1 MSFEN
6 EAQEETAYDSGINLK
21 IECSVSEEESEKN
34 EDDVGK
40 ESSAEN
46 SNSAPLVDAKQVQR
60 MSFENEAQEEIANDS
75 EINLKIECSV
85 SEEESEK
92 NEALSKTNS
101 SENIPTHTEIV
112 CNEWIIYKKEANED
126 DSLEHDER
134 LKLDAEEEEVL
145 ALDIVVAKDETS
157 NTSEHI
163 SISEQ
168 IESSL
173 EQASQ
178 EEYHVC
184 IEPVLLTVFTVS
196 KGANLE
202 KEECFTKNKV
212 IDPEFHL
219 EDGKRVESSSGIEE
233 DIREKTILELKQSSE
248 CDLKEEVDEKPDE
261 DVKHVAHDDVRRGE
275 DRTLQL
281 SAADECEIISHCDK
295 QCQSQPE
302 DTTFKR
308 DIELISSSELV
319 TVQISSQVL
328 FPADEKEKN
337 VAEES
342 LTALN
347 PHINVSVE
355 DLKNSDVEKVPFSFD
370 IDDQVESVRPTN
382 SETLKEDF
390 EHYHEDFHF
399 IDLSCHI
406 IHLSDSDEHEA
417 MQVKGCS
424 DSSPISETT
433 RGDICCSADAKQMEE
448 KGLIV
453 RKSEKEQES
462 AKKSIP
468 VAVSKQPKGHKW
480 ESNDPVPSY
489 ARFRTTKTIVN
500 SRVNFPVVV
509 NANAEEREKV
519 RKNNGEYKKPSMRL
533 RASWVVPST
542 D

>member
-219 EDGKRVESSSGIEE
+219 EDGIRIESSS
-233 DIREKTILELKQSSE
+233 
-248 CDLKEEVDEKPDE
+248 
-261 DVKHVAHDDVRRGE
+261 
-275 DRTLQL
+275 
-281 SAADECEIISHCDK
+281 EIIIS
-295 QCQSQPE
+295 QSRKSG
-302 DTTFKR
+302 TKR
-308 DIELISSSELV
+308 
-319 TVQISSQVL
+319 VL
-328 FPADEKEKN
+328 F
-337 VAEES
+337 
-342 LTALN
+342 
-347 PHINVSVE
+347 
-355 DLKNSDVEKVPFSFD
+355 
-370 IDDQVESVRPTN
+370 
-382 SETLKEDF
+382 
-390 EHYHEDFHF
+390 
-399 IDLSCHI
+399 
-406 IHLSDSDEHEA
+406 
-417 MQVKGCS
+417 
-424 DSSPISETT
+424 
-433 RGDICCSADAKQMEE
+433 
-448 KGLIV
+448 
-453 RKSEKEQES
+453 
-462 AKKSIP
+462 
-468 VAVSKQPKGHKW
+468 
-480 ESNDPVPSY
+480 
-489 ARFRTTKTIVN
+489 ARQ
-500 SRVNFPVVV
+500 
-509 NANAEEREKV
+509 
-519 RKNNGEYKKPSMRL
+519 G
-533 RASWVVPST
+533 
-542 D
+542 